1 MAGALV
7 SAVRLSDTRPW
18 PSPFHRP
25 PIPTLPLPLDPSAW
39 PCQVRNKMHIN
50 DWAAIQGLWDKLGK
64 QLERAQKAGV
74 GGGGGMLGT
83 PRVYV
88 KLLCDLEDFLTKAL
102 AGDDVS
108 CVWGGD
114 QRPCCSGE
122 GTGREP
128 CREESSTALG
138 LAARQGRTV
147 GK

>member
-88 KLLCDLEDFLTKAL
+88 KLLCDLEDFLTKTL

-108 CVWGGD
+108 CVCVCGGSAPLL
-114 QRPCCSGE
+114 QR
-122 GTGREP
+122 
-128 CREESSTALG
+128 
-138 LAARQGRTV
+138 
-147 GK
+147 